1 MARFLNQFGNLPLLH
16 GRETGILSW
25 EDLAGIRGI
34 LGKSFLVQKGIVL
47 GVSALCRLV
56 FFL

>member
-1 MARFLNQFGNLPLLH
+1 MTRFLNQLGNLPLLH
-16 GRETGILSW
+16 RSESGILSW

-34 LGKSFLVQKGIVL
+34 LGKGFLVHKGIVL